1 MATTQRNNDSSL
13 DNLAEAGASQSST
26 SGTTGGSTGAHGRG
40 KGKDGSSPIGTYV
53 TGSTA
58 NMKSGEQSDSF
69 SGAIPGTQ
77 TDKNKHKK

>member
-13 DNLAEAGASQSST
+13 DNLSEGGASQSST
-26 SGTTGGSTGAHGRG
+26 SGTAGGSTGAHGSG
-40 KGKDGSSPIGTYV
+40 KGKDGSTPIGTYV

-58 NMKSGEQSDSF
+58 NMKSGEEIDSY

-77 TDKNKHKK
+77 TQKNKNK